1 MADKRRTYRL
11 AMQLP
16 ATFYTP
22 GLEEEVCFATTVDL
36 SATGISF
43 TTKEPVI
50 KGQRIKFRVQLP
62 NDKRVTLNGEI
73 IRVVEK
79 KEWAFL
85 GGLSEYEVGM
95 KILEPIAGD
104 EVEYVR
110 FLAAKMKGAFG
121 KEAGG

>member
-1 MADKRRTYRL
+1 MSDQRRTHRL
-11 AMQLP
+11 AIQLP
-16 ATFYTP
+16 ATFFTP
-22 GLEEEVCFATTVDL
+22 GWDEEVSFASTVDL

-43 TTKEPVI
+43 TTKELLI
-50 KGQRIKFRVQLP
+50 KGQRIKFCLQLP
-62 NDKRVTLNGEI
+62 NHRLVTIVGEI

-110 FLAAKMKGAFG
+110 FLAAKMKEFFG
-121 KEAGG
+121 KKNDG